1 MPDRNV
7 FFREGE
13 KREGREGGDR
23 EHERHIEADWNL
35 ILIHWELAIL
45 DKLFLASVF
54 LTGKCV

>member
-23 EHERHIEADWNL
+23 EHERAQEDN
-35 ILIHWELAIL
+35 EM
-45 DKLFLASVF
+45 
-54 LTGKCV
+54 